1 MLSASVVFATRRFAD
16 RVVAISS
23 VGRLTDMIKR
33 KHNPVMQFIVGA
45 GSPVTWTVVLLIA
58 VWIWS

>member
-1 MLSASVVFATRRFAD
+1 
-16 RVVAISS
+16 
-23 VGRLTDMIKR
+23 MIKR